1 MEASHLHLHLHLS
14 LLVEDEMVEVV
25 DVMVVDMMASEQK
38 QESFGWVVGCCNSGC
53 YCRFGCGGMTWYPVL
68 VEGWKTYQLPQK
80 NQG

>member
-1 MEASHLHLHLHLS
+1 MEASHLHLHLS

-25 DVMVVDMMASEQK
+25 DVMASEQK
-38 QESFGWVVGCCNSGC
+38 QESFGLQIGCCNFGC
-53 YCRFGCGGMTWYPVL
+53 CCRFGCDEMTWYPVL